1 MSTTPKM
8 STDLRPAYLKLQASA
23 EMNALNVL
31 NEPKSLV
38 TK

>member
-8 STDLRPAYLKLQASA
+8 STDLRPAYLELQASV
-23 EMNALNVL
+23 EMNALNAL
-31 NEPKSLV
+31 NEPKSLR